1 MNRGTIR
8 TEVRDILGEDVADFW
23 KDAELNRY
31 INDAHFRVLNEE
43 RWPWLITEGSGSLA
57 AGIDELEVEVG
68 VSFAKHVNISLTK
81 EGDSRLYQPK
91 RVSASKGFDLRTM
104 YAAGTTQSYPE
115 WFYLTSVA
123 DGSAAGSFTS
133 TVRFVP
139 TPTSTMEVEYQ
150 YTRTPDDFTADS
162 DIPDLPREYHMAL
175 VHYAAGKGWLK
186 ELNGASKAQEQFEM
200 YGGVVAQMRDDF
212 QTQADDDVLVF
223 GRDEP
228 QYDDAR
234 TFSDWDPRLPET
246 LGP

>member
-57 AGIDELEVEVG
+57 AGVDTLELEEG
-68 VSFAKHVNISLTK
+68 VAASRHVNFALIK
-81 EGDSRLYQPK
+81 DGDSRMYLPK
-91 RVSASKGFDLRTM
+91 RVAGPKGFDLRTM
-104 YAAGTTQSYPE
+104 YNTGTTQSYPE

-123 DGSAAGSFTS
+123 DGSADGSFTS
-133 TVRFVP
+133 VVRFVP
-139 TPTSTMEVEYQ
+139 VPTSDMDVEYQ
-150 YTRTPDDFTADS
+150 YTRTPDDFTADA
-162 DIPDLPREYHMAL
+162 DVPDMPREYHKAL
-175 VHYAAGKGWLK
+175 IHYAAGTAWLK
-186 ELNGASKAQEQFEM
+186 ELNGGGKAGEQYEM
-200 YGGVVAQMRDDF
+200 YAGVVAQMRDEHLA
-212 QTQADDDVLVF
+212 QADDDVLVM

-228 QYDDAR
+228 QYELGRVYGGPR
-234 TFSDWDPRLPET
+234 TAET